1 MTLQQF
7 TNALTSTKEIDLTA
21 IGRRTGRKS
30 SRPVW
35 FVREGSTIYLL
46 PVKGSE
52 SDWYKNVL
60 EHPELTL
67 GADGATWKGRAM
79 PITDR
84 AEVQE
89 VVEKFRQKYGAGDV
103 KKYYSKFDVA
113 VKVPLESP

>member
-7 TNALTSTKEIDLTA
+7 TNALNSTKEIELTV

-35 FVREGSTIYLL
+35 FVREGSTIHLL
-46 PVKGSE
+46 PVTGSD

-67 GADGATWKGRAM
+67 GAAGATWTGRAI

-84 AEVQE
+84 AQVQQ
-89 VVEKFRQKYGAGDV
+89 VVEKFRQKYGDGDV
-103 KKYYSKFDVA
+103 KKYY
-113 VKVPLESP
+113 